1 MRERISSKPQQIID
15 GFVENDH
22 HHFEAH
28 ISDYTSC
35 LKYVIVAMLFL
46 SKNSRTPYEFLV
58 IYIYISCYMY
68 TLQILIV
75 ILLYESIK
83 VMEKMYILMIGKL
96 FCKNY
101 H

>member
-1 MRERISSKPQQIID
+1 MLMCAAEVSLRERISSKPQQIID

-46 SKNSRTPYEFLV
+46 SKDSRTPYEFLV
-58 IYIYISCYMY
+58 IYTSCYIYIS
-68 TLQILIV
+68 LV
-75 ILLYESIK
+75 ICI
-83 VMEKMYILMIGKL
+83 
-96 FCKNY
+96 
-101 H
+101 